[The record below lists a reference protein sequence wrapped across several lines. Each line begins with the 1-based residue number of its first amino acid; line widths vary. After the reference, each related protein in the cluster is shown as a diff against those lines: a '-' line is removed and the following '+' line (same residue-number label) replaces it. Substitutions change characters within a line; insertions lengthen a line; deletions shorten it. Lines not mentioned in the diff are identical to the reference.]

1 MPSKPKPKRSLL
13 QPEGELAAARR
24 QQLRPA
30 EPAAAPSAGAI
41 VVMAKVL
48 APYGVNGWIKAR
60 PFSEAPDALAGYARW
75 WLREA
80 GTAQWREV
88 APLAARVHS
97 GLVLAQLGAIDTR
110 EAALALRGA
119 EIGVPRAAMPALE
132 GGALYWSDLIG
143 LAVVNRAG
151 IALGTVAE
159 VQEYGAHPVLRV
171 APGPE
176 EGRAERLIPLVA
188 AHVDRID
195 LAARRIDV
203 DWQPDY

>member
-1 MPSKPKPKRSLL
+1 MV
-13 QPEGELAAARR
+13 AARR
-24 QQLRPA
+24 QRLRPA
-30 EPAAAPSAGAI
+30 VPAAGLSAEQPAAAI

-60 PFSEAPDALAGYARW
+60 PFSEATDALLGYARW

-80 GTAQWREV
+80 GSAEWREV
-88 APLAARVHS
+88 LPRERRMHS
-97 GLVLAQLGAIDTR
+97 GHILAQLAAVDSR

-119 EIGVPRAAMPALE
+119 EIGVPRAAMPELE
-132 GGALYWSDLIG
+132 EGSVYWSDLIG

-151 IALGTVAE
+151 LALGQVVE
-159 VQEYGAHPVLRV
+159 VQEFGAHPVLRV
-171 APGPE
+171 APGPV
-176 EGRAERLIPLVA
+176 EGRSERLIPLVA

-195 LAARRIDV
+195 LAERRIDV

>member
-1 MPSKPKPKRSLL
+1 M
-13 QPEGELAAARR
+13 AAARR
-24 QQLRPA
+24 QRLRPA
-30 EPAAAPSAGAI
+30 EPAAGSPADAI

-48 APYGVNGWIKAR
+48 APYGVNGWIKVR
-60 PFSEAPDALAGYARW
+60 PFSEAPDAMLGYARW

-80 GTAQWREV
+80 GSADWREV
-88 APLAARVHS
+88 SPVGGRVHS
-97 GLVLAQLGAIDTR
+97 GLVLAQLATVDTR

-119 EIGVPRAAMPALE
+119 EIGVPREAMPVLDGDAV
-132 GGALYWSDLIG
+132 YWSDLIG

-151 IALGTVAE
+151 VALGQVAE

-171 APGPE
+171 APGPA